1 MVAFFGSSGAST
13 ETKKV
18 RRQLPII
25 TVREEY
31 ESAIKYIFYFSTL
44 LLGWAARPAHPKLA
58 KVKRAPRVFDNSG
71 GSMIDEKV

>member
-31 ESAIKYIFYFSTL
+31 ESAVKYIFIFRPLVLDERRPPPMHPL
-44 LLGWAARPAHPKLA
+44 LA
-58 KVKRAPRVFDNSG
+58 
-71 GSMIDEKV
+71 